1 MADDDEDIFGDDALL
16 AGPEPASSVVAVA
29 GEEEGDLPLRH
40 YRAGAPPMLRL
51 YRCGGVQRL
60 ENLLT
65 GEVVD
70 LEVVEPGPW
79 SLRHCPEGYGYVEAG
94 GKQVWA
100 NVLFKQVLYNCEEGI
115 YMQVET
121 PGGDVLTEWLSDAR
135 LKCSSS
141 YASWAPSSEHCGV
154 PKLTIVSLAAPAAN
168 GRQNFLNLGDIQ
180 EALDFTSAYARTH
193 KWFSKSVGTWERLL
207 AEHGCD
213 PSELVRPLVGD
224 QQGELCLQKWHGSSA
239 ATLLILVHHASHMK
253 EEEDRVRCRK
263 MLRGLLV
270 HLLEASSFQMNVHI
284 SGDAAQCQMEVQ
296 DFVIRQIHPPHRHCA
311 RMSNMFLGDALVHLY
326 QLKVSVFRD
335 LLKAI
340 ALQVDRSFAG
350 AEWPQDPLQCL
361 TRGGARRR
369 IERGVRQVLGEL
381 PMSVARNQYRA
392 GKLLTRLGVAG
403 SHRSWV
409 DIAFMR
415 RYLLGLRRSCGES
428 SSYCFA
434 SDKSRGSGRD
444 WLSTAVL
451 AHEESCAGWLQPVAS
466 RGAPRNSQRTLCV
479 LSEVCLSTS
488 EKWALDF

>member
-1 MADDDEDIFGDDALL
+1 
-16 AGPEPASSVVAVA
+16 
-29 GEEEGDLPLRH
+29 
-40 YRAGAPPMLRL
+40 MLRL

-70 LEVVEPGPW
+70 LEAFELGSW
-79 SLRHCPEGYGYVEAG
+79 SLRHCPLGHGYVEAG

-135 LKCSSS
+135 LKYSSS
-141 YASWAPSSEHCGV
+141 YASWSPSNEHCGV
-154 PKLTIVSLAAPAAN
+154 PKLTIVSLAAPAGN
-168 GRQNFLNLGDIQ
+168 GRQRFLNLCDIQ
-180 EALDFTSAYARTH
+180 EALDFKSSYDRTH

-224 QQGELCLQKWHGSSA
+224 QQGELCLQKWHASSA

-253 EEEDRVRCRK
+253 EEEDRARCRQ

-270 HLLEASSFQMNVHI
+270 HLLEASSFQMEVDI
-284 SGDAAQCQMEVQ
+284 SGDGVQCQLEVQ
-296 DFVIRQIHPPHRHCA
+296 DFVVRRVQPQHRHVSRIC
-311 RMSNMFLGDALVHLY
+311 NMFLGDALLY
-326 QLKVSVFRD
+326 LFELKLSVFRD
-335 LLKAI
+335 LLKAM
-340 ALQVDRSFAG
+340 ALQVDRSFTG
-350 AEWPQDPLQCL
+350 AEWPQDPLKCL
-361 TRGGARRR
+361 TPGGARRR
-369 IERGVRQVLGEL
+369 IERGVRQALGEL

-392 GKLLTRLGVAG
+392 GKLLSRLGVSG

-415 RYLLGLRRSCGES
+415 RYILGLRRSCGQS
-428 SSYCFA
+428 SSYCLA

-451 AHEESCAGWLQPVAS
+451 AHEESCAGWLQPVAR
-466 RGAPRNSQRTLCV
+466 RGTPRNSQTTPCD
-479 LSEVCLSTS
+479 LSEVCLPTS
-488 EKWALDF
+488 QKWVVDF